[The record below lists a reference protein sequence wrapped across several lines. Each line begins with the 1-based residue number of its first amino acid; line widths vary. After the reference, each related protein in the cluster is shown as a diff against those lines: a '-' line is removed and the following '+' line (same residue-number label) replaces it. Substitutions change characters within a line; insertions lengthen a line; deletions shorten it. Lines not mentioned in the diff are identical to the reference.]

1 MIRVRRGD
9 TVRLSDGREFLMAE
23 SASFASNTE
32 IDDFLCNS
40 VEVHYWER
48 SCLSKTVVKRVGL
61 VARPHAPTYGHQ
73 VG

>member
-23 SASFASNTE
+23 SATFSSDAE
-32 IDDFLCNS
+32 IEDFLCNS
-40 VEVHYWER
+40 VEVQYWER

-61 VARPHAPTYGHQ
+61 VARPHTPTYGHR